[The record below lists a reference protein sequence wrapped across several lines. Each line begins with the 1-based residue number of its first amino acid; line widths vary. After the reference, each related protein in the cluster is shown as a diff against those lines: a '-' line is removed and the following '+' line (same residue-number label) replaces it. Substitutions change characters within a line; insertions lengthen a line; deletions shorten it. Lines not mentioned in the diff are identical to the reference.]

1 MAATK
6 RRGRGAG
13 ALEFIS
19 LDGLRIDGRRAHE
32 VRRIRAAL
40 GALSRADGS
49 AYFEQGNT
57 RVLAAVY
64 GPRDPGPQAS
74 SSGDSIDVR
83 CEFSTA
89 LFATASRRS
98 GWKGDRR
105 SVAMARVVANVFS
118 GVILSRYTKSR
129 IDVYIQVLQD
139 DGGTLAAAINAG
151 TLALVNAGVPMS
163 DLVVAC
169 SVGYVDNEHVV
180 DVCNLETSADRPQ
193 LVVAV
198 LAHAGR
204 VVSVELDSR
213 LPSVKVL
220 DIAMKYATKG
230 CMQIFKVL
238 QHEIRQYSLNLLD
251 SRGLVAF

>member
-1 MAATK
+1 MATSK

-19 LDGLRIDGRRAHE
+19 LDGLRFDGRRAHE
-32 VRRIRAAL
+32 VRKIRAAL

-49 AYFEQGNT
+49 AYYEQGNT

-64 GPRDPGPQAS
+64 GPRETGQQAS
-74 SSGDSIDVR
+74 NSSDRIDVR

-105 SVAMARVVANVFS
+105 SVAMARIIANIFS

-129 IDVYIQVLQD
+129 IDIYIQILQD
-139 DGGTLAAAINAG
+139 DGGVLSAAVNSA
-151 TLALVNAGVPMS
+151 TLALVNAGIPMS

-169 SVGYVDNEHVV
+169 SVGFVDNEHVI
-180 DVCNLETSADRPQ
+180 DVCNMEVSADRPQ

-198 LAHAGR
+198 LAHAGK

-213 LPSVKVL
+213 LPNVKVL
-220 DIAMKYATKG
+220 ATAMSCATKG
-230 CMQIFKVL
+230 CMQIFHVL
-238 QHEIRQYSLNLLD
+238 QHEITQYSLNLLD